1 MKKMEMIAVDLFS
14 GAGGVSCGLEKAGIE
29 VNAAIELWGVA
40 ANTYERNLGENK
52 VIRKDVRNVKGK
64 EILKKIGI
72 RKNRLF
78 LLAGCPPCQGFSSQ
92 QKNKKGEEDE
102 RNLLVFEYFRIIDE
116 IRPVFILM
124 ENVPGLKNEKKIFDK
139 LLNMFD
145 EIGYE
150 VRFDVLNAVNY
161 GVPQT
166 RKRLVLHGVRKDVYK
181 KMIAKN
187 INIDFPKQTHC
198 KLGELN
204 EGNLKRWKT
213 VRDAISHY
221 PQIKCGESHEIIQNH
236 ASTNLKEINLE
247 RIRLIRKYGGSRNS
261 LPPQLQLDC
270 HNNKDGDKKVG
281 YGDVYG
287 IMDWDK
293 PAPTLTGG
301 CLSYSKG
308 RFGHPEQDR
317 AISAREAATLQTFD
331 DNFIFEG
338 NLQEVAQQIG
348 NAVPVDMAAASGTY
362 FIELGKRLHII

>member
-1 MKKMEMIAVDLFS
+1 MKKMERIAVDLFS
-14 GAGGVSCGLEKAGIE
+14 GAGGVSCGLEKAGIQ
-29 VNAAIELWGVA
+29 VSVAVELWGVA
-40 ANTYERNLGENK
+40 ANTYERNFGENK
-52 VIRKDVRNVKGK
+52 VIRKDIRNVKGK
-64 EILKKIGI
+64 EILKKIGV

-92 QKNKKGEEDE
+92 QKNKKGEDDE

-139 LLNMFD
+139 LLAMFD

-150 VRFDVLNAVNY
+150 IRFDVLNAVNY

-166 RKRLVLHGVRKDVYK
+166 RKRLVLHGVRRDVYK

-187 INIDFPKQTHC
+187 IDVEFPKETHC
-198 KLGELN
+198 KLGRLN
-204 EGNLKRWKT
+204 GENLKKWKT
-213 VRDAISHY
+213 VRDTISHY
-221 PQIKCGESHEIIQNH
+221 PKIKCGESHEIIPNH
-236 ASTNLKEINLE
+236 TSANLKEINLE
-247 RIRLIRKYGGSRNS
+247 RIRMIRKYGGSRNS
-261 LPPQLQLDC
+261 LPQKLQLDC
-270 HNNKDGDKKVG
+270 HNNKDGEKKVG

-317 AISAREAATLQTFD
+317 AISAREAAALQTFD

-338 NLQEVAQQIG
+338 NLQDIAQQIG
-348 NAVPVDMAAASGTY
+348 NAVPVDMAAASGNY
-362 FIELGKRLHII
+362 FIELAKRLHVI

>member
-1 MKKMEMIAVDLFS
+1 MKKVDKVAVDLFS

-29 VNAAIELWGVA
+29 VSAAVELWGIA
-40 ANTYERNLGENK
+40 ANTYERNFGENK
-52 VIRKDVRNVKGK
+52 VIRKDIRNVKGK
-64 EILKKIGI
+64 EILKKIGV

-92 QKNKKGEEDE
+92 QKNKKGEDDE
-102 RNLLVFEYFRIIDE
+102 RNLLVFEYFRIINE

-124 ENVPGLKNEKKIFDK
+124 ENVPGLKNEKNIFDK
-139 LLNMFD
+139 LLKMFN

-150 VRFDVLNAVNY
+150 VRVEVLNAVNY

-187 INIDFPKQTHC
+187 IDIEFPEKTHC
-198 KLGELN
+198 KPEELN
-204 EGNLKRWKT
+204 ERKSKKWKT

-221 PQIKCGESHEIIQNH
+221 PKIKCGESHEMIPNH
-236 ASTNLKEINLE
+236 AATNLKEINLE
-247 RIRLIRKYGGSRNS
+247 RIRLIRKYGGSRSS
-261 LPPQLQLDC
+261 LPKELQLAC
-270 HNNKDGDKKVG
+270 HNSKDGKKKVG

-338 NLQEVAQQIG
+338 NLQEIAQQIG
-348 NAVPVDMAAASGTY
+348 NAVPVDMAAASGKY
-362 FIELGKRLHII
+362 FVQLGKVLNII